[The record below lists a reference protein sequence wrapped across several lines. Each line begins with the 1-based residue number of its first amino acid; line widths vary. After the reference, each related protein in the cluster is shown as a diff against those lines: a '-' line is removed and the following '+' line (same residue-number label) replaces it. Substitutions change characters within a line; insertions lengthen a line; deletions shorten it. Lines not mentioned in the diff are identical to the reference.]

1 MTRRLADAQGY
12 RRGMVLGLT
21 MAEIMLLLVFL
32 MLLASAALLVR
43 HDDATSRLA
52 AEQSAQSKA
61 SETLAAAEL
70 ARSAAQAQTQ
80 ALEAALTEAQAAA
93 ARAEDGRNF
102 ADAALTRQVTIF
114 HARTAELAKAQAD
127 LQAITGQ
134 NAQMRAELSRLHG
147 NAGSGLPYCWTTP
160 DGRPITAL
168 RVQLRDSGVIAQD
181 PEPRPRADDPAWAS
195 LAGLPRN
202 TLMPIEGF
210 MAQTAGFVAL
220 SDAGHCR
227 FAVDVIDGTS
237 AANKPGYKGLM
248 NRLWGSFLLHE
259 VSAG

>member
-32 MLLASAALLVR
+32 MLLAASALLFR
-43 HDDATSRLA
+43 DRDATTRLQA
-52 AEQSAQSKA
+52 QQSADTSADDERATLRA
-61 SETLAAAEL
+61 SAI
-70 ARSAAQAQTQ
+70 AAQTRLS
-80 ALEAALTEAQAAA
+80 ALEAALEQSRAAST
-93 ARAEDGRNF
+93 RAEEGRTF
-102 ADAALTRQVTIF
+102 ADAALTSQVTIF
-114 HARTAELAKAQAD
+114 HARTAELAKAQSE
-127 LQAITGQ
+127 LQAATGQ

-147 NAGSGLPYCWTTP
+147 NAGSGLPYCWTSP

-181 PEPRPRADDPAWAS
+181 PDPRPRADDPAWAS
-195 LAGLPRN
+195 LAGLPRKV
-202 TLMPIEGF
+202 LLPVESF
-210 MAQTAGFVAL
+210 MAQTASFVAL
-220 SDAGHCR
+220 SDAGRCR

-237 AANKPGYKGLM
+237 SANKPGYKGLM

-259 VSAG
+259 ISGG